1 MARYL
6 KSYYHN
12 TIFKPKQKEFEM
24 KNTLL
29 KTAILLFVGILTL
42 GISSCTSDPI
52 SVFDDLAASE
62 RFGGNST
69 TCLDSIEISD
79 LSEEETA
86 ELLFMREEEKLARDV
101 YTVLYA
107 KWKQGVFNNISK
119 AEQQHMDALL
129 NLIERYDLED
139 PVENNEVGAFTNT
152 DLATLY
158 TTLTQQGELSLV
170 DALKVGAAIEEID
183 ILDLY
188 EAIEATDN
196 EDLKIVYNN
205 LLKGSENHLNSFVR
219 VLGRNGVTYSPQ
231 YLTQA
236 QYDEIMN

>member
-1 MARYL
+1 
-6 KSYYHN
+6 
-12 TIFKPKQKEFEM
+12 M
-24 KNTLL
+24 KNTFWLDSKL
-29 KTAILLFVGILTL
+29 KTVSLFFVGILTV
-42 GISSCTSDPI
+42 GISSCTTDPV
-52 SVFDDLAASE
+52 SVTDNLSATE
-62 RFGGNST
+62 KFGGNST
-69 TCLDSIEISD
+69 TCLDSVEISD
-79 LSEEETA
+79 LSEAETA
-86 ELLFMREEEKLARDV
+86 ELVFMREEEKLARDV

-107 KWKQGVFNNISK
+107 KWKQGTFNNISK

-129 NLIERYDLED
+129 YLINRYDLED
-139 PVENNEVGAFTNT
+139 PVKSNEVGAFTNT

-158 TTLTQQGELSLV
+158 TTLIQQGELSLV

-205 LLKGSENHLNSFVR
+205 LLKGSENHLRSFVR

-236 QYDEIMN
+236 QYDEIVN